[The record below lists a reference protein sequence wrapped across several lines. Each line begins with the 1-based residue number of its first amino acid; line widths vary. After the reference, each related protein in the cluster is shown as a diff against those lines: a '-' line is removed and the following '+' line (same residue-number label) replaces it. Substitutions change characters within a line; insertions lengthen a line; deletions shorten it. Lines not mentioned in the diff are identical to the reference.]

1 MTPSPLDRG
10 TKLCLTVCR
19 GCNLKEIVDFKGG
32 ENVSQQYQDGF
43 GKKKMWKRVKA
54 KAGWK
59 KMEVEEGRLAQTSRW

>member
-43 GKKKMWKRVKA
+43 GKKKD
-54 KAGWK
+54 
-59 KMEVEEGRLAQTSRW
+59 VEESEGKSRVEKDRS

>member
-1 MTPSPLDRG
+1 MCYSMQR
-10 TKLCLTVCR
+10 VQSER
-19 GCNLKEIVDFKGG
+19 DFKGG

-59 KMEVEEGRLAQTSRW
+59 KMEVEEGRLLGGREELPDED

>member
-19 GCNLKEIVDFKGG
+19 GKEIVDFKGG

-43 GKKKMWKRVKA
+43 GKKKD
-54 KAGWK
+54 
-59 KMEVEEGRLAQTSRW
+59 VEESEGKSRVEKDRS